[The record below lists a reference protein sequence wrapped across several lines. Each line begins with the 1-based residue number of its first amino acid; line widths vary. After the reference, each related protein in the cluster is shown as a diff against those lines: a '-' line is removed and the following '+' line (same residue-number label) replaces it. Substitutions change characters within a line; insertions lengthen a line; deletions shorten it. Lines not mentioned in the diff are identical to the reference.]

1 MNTTLRGIAAG
12 LAAIVGAMAVVAGGQ
27 VLLGKVPD
35 YYVIDWLPVYNFAMG
50 VVTVLLAAPLIWKD
64 SRTATPV
71 AVGTF
76 GAHAVVMLILLAAY
90 RDVVAPDSIVAMSVR
105 LTVWL
110 IVLALMFFRSR
121 RAGRVA

>member
-27 VLLGKVPD
+27 VLLGRVPD

-64 SRTATPV
+64 SRAAAPA

-90 RDVVAPDSIVAMSVR
+90 RHVVAPDSLVAMSVR

-121 RAGRVA
+121 WAGAVA